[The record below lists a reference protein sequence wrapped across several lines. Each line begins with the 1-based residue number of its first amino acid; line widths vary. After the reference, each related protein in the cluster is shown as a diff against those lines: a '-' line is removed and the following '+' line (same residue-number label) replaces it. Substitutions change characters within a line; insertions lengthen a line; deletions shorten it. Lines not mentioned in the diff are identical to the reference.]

1 MAIFYLKNTFKSIY
15 LFCRC
20 ITFVSI
26 FLKLKLEKI
35 DIQKVRADFP
45 LLRREVNGKPL
56 VYLDNGAT
64 TQKPKV
70 VIDAITNYYSD
81 MNSNVHRGVHY
92 LSQIS
97 TDAFEVTRRKVQEF
111 INAKEDFEVII
122 TKGTTDSINLVAT
135 CYGKAFIH
143 EGDEII
149 ISAMEHHSNIVP
161 WQMLCEEKGAVLR
174 VIPMKA
180 KGELD
185 MDAYANLLSAKT
197 KLVSVTYVSNALGTI
212 NPIKEIID
220 LAHAKDVPVLVDA
233 AQGIQHL
240 AIDVQKL
247 DVDFLAFSGHKMY
260 APTGVGVLYG
270 KKDLLNA
277 MPPYQGGG
285 DMIKEVTFEKTT
297 YNELPF
303 KFEAGTP
310 NIEAG
315 ICLSAAIDYINEL
328 GIDNIKAYEDE
339 LLAYA
344 TSKIME
350 IPGVQ
355 LIGEAAQKS
364 SVLSFVVDG
373 VHPYDIGVI
382 LDKLGIAVRTGHHCA
397 QPVMDQFG
405 IPGTVRASLA
415 VYNTKEDIDN
425 FIAGLNRAVNML
437 V

>member
-1 MAIFYLKNTFKSIY
+1 SGVLLHINIISCASFTKRIHLNHMFCFDMYYLCNENLDY
-15 LFCRC
+15 
-20 ITFVSI
+20 
-26 FLKLKLEKI
+26 KLENF
-35 DIQKVRADFP
+35 DIQKIRADFP
-45 LLRREVNGKPL
+45 LLKREVNGKPL

-220 LAHAKDVPVLVDA
+220 LAHA
-233 AQGIQHL
+233 
-240 AIDVQKL
+240 
-247 DVDFLAFSGHKMY
+247 
-260 APTGVGVLYG
+260 
-270 KKDLLNA
+270 
-277 MPPYQGGG
+277 
-285 DMIKEVTFEKTT
+285 
-297 YNELPF
+297 
-303 KFEAGTP
+303 
-310 NIEAG
+310 
-315 ICLSAAIDYINEL
+315 
-328 GIDNIKAYEDE
+328 
-339 LLAYA
+339 
-344 TSKIME
+344 
-350 IPGVQ
+350 
-355 LIGEAAQKS
+355 
-364 SVLSFVVDG
+364 
-373 VHPYDIGVI
+373 
-382 LDKLGIAVRTGHHCA
+382 
-397 QPVMDQFG
+397 
-405 IPGTVRASLA
+405 
-415 VYNTKEDIDN
+415 
-425 FIAGLNRAVNML
+425 
-437 V
+437 